1 MLLHGKAVE
10 SSGSDTTD
18 RSLTSACP
26 TFCGC
31 AALVCRLPSTHL
43 SSSQTMFFNSVS
55 SSLSLSGHANAHAAC
70 LPLLAHLY
78 SSALGFPHAVCRS
91 LHIRTPRTSDASC
104 VLVPRASRASSRVV
118 SKSQLSNFAAIAAF
132 VVVLHGCVPA
142 RKQQNAEQRT
152 NERTK
157 ERRTTND
164 AFKSLTHSQPLT
176 ALAANTKSTLNNA
189 NFCNTVSTLFTVLV
203 RITSS
208 LINTSSPPLTH
219 SLTPH
224 RHTSIP

>member
-104 VLVPRASRASSRVV
+104 VLVPRASRASCFTCIVV
-118 SKSQLSNFAAIAAF
+118 SKSQLSNFAAIAVRSVCCCVVAF
-132 VVVLHGCVPA
+132 P
-142 RKQQNAEQRT
+142 REKQQNAE
-152 NERTK
+152 
-157 ERRTTND
+157 RRTTLSN
-164 AFKSLTHSQPLT
+164 HS
-176 ALAANTKSTLNNA
+176 
-189 NFCNTVSTLFTVLV
+189 
-203 RITSS
+203 
-208 LINTSSPPLTH
+208 LTH
-219 SLTPH
+219 SLTATDCAGCQHKVNVKQCQFP
-224 RHTSIP
+224 